1 MIRRALFLFLVIFLI
16 PGGAWAQ
23 APMRG
28 FPASN
33 AVVERELETKARAL
47 PSAEKLRQY
56 MVGMASKP
64 HTAGSEG
71 SKAVA
76 EYAVAQM
83 RNWGLDVQIETFEPL
98 LPYPT
103 VRVLEIPGA
112 VPFHAQLIEPPMMED
127 PDTASPT
134 QVPPYNAYSASG
146 DVTAPMVYV
155 NYGTPEDYAQL
166 EAQGITVKGRIV
178 IARYGRVWR
187 GLKPKLAQDRGAVGC
202 LIYSDPRDDGFYVDN
217 VYPEG
222 PMRPSQGAQR
232 GSVMDMAIYTG
243 DPLTPGWAAEPGAKR
258 LSLEEA
264 RTILKIPVLP
274 ISWADARPLLEKLQG
289 PIAPEPWRG
298 ALPIT
303 YHLGPS
309 AVSAH
314 LKLDFDW
321 TNKQLYNVIATIPG
335 AADSP
340 LKDEWI
346 MYGNHH
352 DGWVTGAS
360 DPISGAAALME
371 TARVLASLVQDGWK
385 PQRTIKLALWDG
397 EEFGLVGSTEWVE
410 KHAEELRRA
419 GAVYL
424 NTDSTGTGPMSTAG
438 SPSLEKFLDEVLRDV
453 ADPKSG
459 HSILETMNPALL
471 SQNGNQPVPDFPLGA
486 LGSGSDYVGFLH
498 HVGIASLNLGFG
510 AAPGQYHSSYDT
522 VRFYDL
528 YSDGD
533 RKYGIALTQ
542 VMTTAIL
549 RLVNAPALP
558 LSLDALSQ
566 SVARQVEELRAQTPP
581 NAGVEYKELVNA
593 VTRLSSAVQMFE
605 TAYAVAIQR
614 GTISVET
621 NEVLKE
627 IERAFLEPDGLPD
640 RDWYKNQLYAP
651 GRLTGY
657 TAKTLPSVREAVE
670 AKNWTE
676 VNQQA
681 QKLSGTL
688 RTAAGQIERAA
699 GLLGR

>member
-1 MIRRALFLFLVIFLI
+1 
-16 PGGAWAQ
+16 
-23 APMRG
+23 
-28 FPASN
+28 
-33 AVVERELETKARAL
+33 
-47 PSAEKLRQY
+47 
-56 MVGMASKP
+56 MASKP

-71 SKAVA
+71 SKTVA
-76 EYAVAQM
+76 EFAAAQF
-83 RNWGLDVQIETFEPL
+83 RAWGLDTQIEIFEPL

-103 VRVLEIPGA
+103 VRVLEIPGPM
-112 VPFHAQLIEPPMMED
+112 PFQAQLIEPPMIED
-127 PDTASPT
+127 GDTTSPN
-134 QVPPYNAYSASG
+134 QIPAYNAYSASG

-166 EAQGITVKGRIV
+166 EAQGISVQGKIA

-217 VYPEG
+217 VYPDG

-243 DPLTPGWAAEPGAKR
+243 DPLTPGWAAEPGVKR
-258 LSLEEA
+258 LSLSEA

-309 AVSAH
+309 TVSAH
-314 LKLDFDW
+314 LKVDFDW
-321 TNKQLYNVIATIPG
+321 TNKPLYNVIATIPA

-340 LKDEWI
+340 LRDEWI

-352 DGWVTGAS
+352 DAWVTGAS
-360 DPISGAAALME
+360 DPISGAASLME
-371 TARVLASLVQDGWK
+371 TARVLATLTREGWK

-424 NTDSTGTGPMSTAG
+424 NTDSTGTGAMSTAG
-438 SPSLEKFLDEVLRDV
+438 SPTLEKFIDEVLRDIP
-453 ADPKSG
+453 DPKSG
-459 HSILETMNPALL
+459 KSVLETMNPALL

-533 RKYGIALTQ
+533 RKYGIVLTQ
-542 VMTTAIL
+542 VMTTAML

-566 SVARQVEELRAQTPP
+566 SVARQVEELRAQTPA
-581 NAGVEYKELVNA
+581 NAGVDYKDLVNA
-593 VTRLSSAVQMFE
+593 VARLSSAAQTLE
-605 TAYAVAIQR
+605 AAYGVALQR
-614 GTISVET
+614 GSISPEA
-621 NEVLKE
+621 NEALKE
-627 IERAFLEPDGLPD
+627 IERAFLEPDGLPN

-651 GRLTGY
+651 GLLTGY

-670 AKNWTE
+670 SRNWTDA
-676 VNQQA
+676 NLQA
-681 QKLSGTL
+681 QRLAGTFL
-688 RTAAGQIERAA
+688 TAAGQINRAA
-699 GLLGR
+699 ELLSH